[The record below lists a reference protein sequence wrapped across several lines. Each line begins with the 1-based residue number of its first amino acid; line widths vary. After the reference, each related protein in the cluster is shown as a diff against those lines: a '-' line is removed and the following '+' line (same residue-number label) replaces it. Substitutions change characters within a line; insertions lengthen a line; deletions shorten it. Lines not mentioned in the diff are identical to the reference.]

1 MTLDHHLKTMGFEQT
16 SSDPCLYV
24 SSKGEL
30 FFIAVY
36 VDDIILAGESI
47 ERMNEVKSA
56 LSAQF
61 DVKDLGDLHYFL
73 GVKVKHDHE
82 GSIWIGQ
89 PTYTTNIL
97 EKFGMKTSGS
107 TC

>member
-1 MTLDHHLKTMGFEQT
+1 MTQPEGFTNEKDEHKVWKLKKSLYGLKQAPRCWNMTLDHHLKTMSFEQT
-16 SSDPCLYV
+16 SYV

-36 VDDIILAGESI
+36 VDDIILAGKSI

-73 GVKVKHDHE
+73 GV
-82 GSIWIGQ
+82 
-89 PTYTTNIL
+89 T
-97 EKFGMKTSGS
+97 
-107 TC
+107 